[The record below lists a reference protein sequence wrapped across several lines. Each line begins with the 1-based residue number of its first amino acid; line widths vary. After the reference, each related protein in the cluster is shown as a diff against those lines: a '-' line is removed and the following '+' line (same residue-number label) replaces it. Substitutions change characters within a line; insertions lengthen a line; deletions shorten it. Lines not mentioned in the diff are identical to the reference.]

1 MVNSLLKMF
10 ETFVYIL
17 NNISLINIY
26 IEFDYVE
33 TEL

>member
-10 ETFVYIL
+10 ETSVYIL

-26 IEFDYVE
+26 TEYDHVE

>member
-1 MVNSLLKMF
+1 MANSLRKMF

-17 NNISLINIY
+17 NNIRLINIY
-26 IEFDYVE
+26 IENDNVE

>member
-1 MVNSLLKMF
+1 MANSLLKMF

-17 NNISLINIY
+17 NNIHLINIY
-26 IEFDYVE
+26 IEYDNVE